1 MNEVWRPWR
10 YRTLTFPILYPSTA
24 KVLGTLRGIR
34 CRTLAGVQALCTYRA
49 WPTTASCLPQ
59 CLQWLHPLMR
69 PAISE
74 WLQACAH
81 TSALSDRLVCLLF
94 YRSHIHMSHDMP
106 SKTDIHKPLKAV
118 CIRSSRFTWSFIFG
132 WLVGIQGSI
141 VVGQHSFSFSLSL
154 FSLFHISWCHSWST
168 TYVRMPFWREIR
180 LILFFCS
187 HPATPY
193 SYLWGV

>member
-81 TSALSDRLVCLLF
+81 TSALSERLVCLLF

-141 VVGQHSFSFSLSL
+141 VVGQCSFSFSLSDHYSCEMFSFSSVQTHVMMFARVLL
-154 FSLFHISWCHSWST
+154 FLIGWS
-168 TYVRMPFWREIR
+168 
-180 LILFFCS
+180 
-187 HPATPY
+187 PY
-193 SYLWGV
+193 LKSTHAVQ